1 MPRREVHEGYIQRVV
16 GGSGWQRGVDGGQQ
30 VRGGRL
36 CSHTRRECWQVAS
49 VDNLTWM
56 VEHAVVSLCVLLQ
69 RRQERLDT

>member
-49 VDNLTWM
+49 LDNLAWM

-69 RRQERLDT
+69 RRQERIDT